1 MRRRLRN
8 LTIAVAA
15 LLATLVVCE
24 LAVRYLQGTIP
35 SPDGTP
41 YRNDPDCGYV
51 LNPGDPGLYPPD
63 DDRHVNPLGFRDRD
77 RAVPKPPGT
86 WRLVGIGDS
95 FVYGDVPIACN
106 FLRVLDDS
114 LRAAPPAGAVAAEA
128 MIAGLPGWDVR
139 NAVGLMRGK
148 GDAWRPDVALLC
160 FSIDS
165 DVTGIPIPGAVFQ
178 GNLHFTGSR
187 EPLLNLLR
195 KSRLY
200 VLAEQLYGVRAVNA
214 LRRWRAAAR
223 FGGAAAAPPARAA
236 TTTAGAPSD
245 AAEGAVHPG
254 APVFPGM
261 WGDPADPARR
271 LPLKPEFLRRR
282 VDNLPLYRTE
292 TSPEVARWWEQAER
306 QVLEFDAACRRAGAR
321 CVLLIAPSEIQVD
334 PVVQE
339 LTLRRAPLPAAAYDF
354 AAPSRRLRAFAA
366 DHGLACVDP
375 LEVLREAQQRSG
387 LRQYIP
393 NNGHWSVP
401 GNAVVAREVAAAL
414 GPLGGP

>member
-1 MRRRLRN
+1 MRRRLRI
-8 LTIAVAA
+8 LMISLAG

-35 SPDGTP
+35 PPDGTP

-77 RAVPKPPGT
+77 RAVPKPAGV

-95 FVYGDVPIACN
+95 FVYGDVPIAHN

-114 LRAAPPAGAVAAEA
+114 LRAAPPAGTAAAEA

-148 GDAWRPDVALLC
+148 GESWRPDVALLC

-195 KSRLY
+195 KSHLF
-200 VLAEQLYGVRAVNA
+200 VLAEQLYGVRAVNS
-214 LRRWRAAAR
+214 LRRWRAAVR
-223 FGGAAAAPPARAA
+223 FGGAAAAPPAQASPEATAA
-236 TTTAGAPSD
+236 TEAP
-245 AAEGAVHPG
+245 EGAAHPG
-254 APVFPGM
+254 APVFKGM
-261 WGDPADPARR
+261 WGDPADPALRI
-271 LPLKPEFLRRR
+271 PLKAEFLRRR
-282 VDNLPLYRTE
+282 VDNLPLYQSQTP
-292 TSPEVARWWEQAER
+292 PEVARWWEQAER
-306 QVLEFDAACRRAGAR
+306 QVLEFDAACRQAGAR

-334 PVVQE
+334 PVVRE

-354 AAPSRRLRAFAA
+354 SAPTHRLRAFAA
-366 DHGLACVDP
+366 ARGIACVDP
-375 LEVLREAQQRSG
+375 LDALRLAQQQTG

-414 GPLGGP
+414 GTSGGS

>member
-1 MRRRLRN
+1 MRRRLRP
-8 LTIAVAA
+8 LALACAA
-15 LLATLVVCE
+15 LLATLVACE
-24 LAVRYLQGTIP
+24 LAVRYLQDTIP
-35 SPDGTP
+35 PPDGTP

-51 LNPGDPGLYPPD
+51 LNPGDPGSFPPD
-63 DDRHVNPLGFRDRD
+63 DDRHVNALGSRDRE
-77 RAVPKPPGT
+77 RAVPKPPGL

-114 LRAAPPAGAVAAEA
+114 LRTLPAAEA

-148 GDAWRPDVALLC
+148 GADWRPDVALLC

-195 KSRLY
+195 QSRLF
-200 VLAEQLYGVRAVNA
+200 VLAEQLYGVRTVNA

-223 FGGAAAAPPARAA
+223 FGGAAAAPPAHASPAA
-236 TTTAGAPSD
+236 QDVPAAAADAP
-245 AAEGAVHPG
+245 EGAVHPG

-282 VDNLPLYRTE
+282 VENLPLYQAQTP
-292 TSPEVARWWEQAER
+292 PEVDRWWGQAER
-306 QVLEFDAACRRAGAR
+306 QVLEFEAACRQAGAR

-339 LTLRRAPLPAAAYDF
+339 LTLKRAPLPAEAYDF
-354 AAPSRRLRAFAA
+354 AAPSRRLRAFAEA
-366 DHGLACVDP
+366 RGIAYVDP
-375 LEVLREAQQRSG
+375 LDALRAAQQRGG

-401 GNAVVAREVAAAL
+401 GNAVVAREVAATLAAL
-414 GPLGGP
+414 GGA

>member
-1 MRRRLRN
+1 MRRRLRT
-8 LTIAVAA
+8 LSLAFAAVF
-15 LLATLVVCE
+15 ATLVACE
-24 LAVRYLQGTIP
+24 LAVRYLQDTIP
-35 SPDGTP
+35 PPDGTP

-51 LNPGDPGLYPPD
+51 LNPGDPGLFPPD

-77 RAVPKPPGT
+77 RAVPKPPGM

-114 LRAAPPAGAVAAEA
+114 LRATPPAGHAAAEA

-195 KSRLY
+195 KSRLF
-200 VLAEQLYGVRAVNA
+200 VLAEQLYGVRTVNA

-223 FGGAAAAPPARAA
+223 FGGAAAAPAVPAAPDALNIPIAA
-236 TTTAGAPSD
+236 DAP
-245 AAEGAVHPG
+245 EGTLHPG
-254 APVFPGM
+254 APVFAGM

-282 VDNLPLYRTE
+282 VENLPLYRTE
-292 TSPEVARWWEQAER
+292 TPPEVARWWEQAER

-354 AAPSRRLRAFAA
+354 AGPSRRLRAFAA
-366 DHGLACVDP
+366 ARGIACVDP
-375 LEVLREAQQRSG
+375 LEALRAAQQSSG

-401 GNAVVAREVAAAL
+401 GNAVVAREVAASL
-414 GPLGGP
+414 R